1 MEFRGDLIGSAWPK
15 YCEGR
20 KPRTLAKLGIDLRAT
35 DASEACETGNLTMM
49 RVSLVVWA
57 AAGLAACNPVQKNA
71 QLVTTSAPG
80 QLLSAGPGDTV
91 MDVKISKSLPNA
103 FGGADVF
110 GRTTDA
116 GRVIVQY
123 VGSQGKTAN
132 LIRQNILIETNETT
146 MTRTPLIIPTT
157 QTTTVNGMVGT
168 TPVSGT
174 ATTQNLTVIGPRT
187 SQGYSSASPAI
198 PIAVQEGR
206 TVTLEGRTLTVLRV
220 SPNGIE
226 YSLN

>member
-1 MEFRGDLIGSAWPK
+1 
-15 YCEGR
+15 
-20 KPRTLAKLGIDLRAT
+20 
-35 DASEACETGNLTMM
+35 M
-49 RVSLVVWA
+49 RMVGVVV
-57 AAGLAACNPVQKNA
+57 AAGLLAACNPVQKNA
-71 QLVTTSAPG
+71 QLVTTTAPG
-80 QLLSAGPGDTV
+80 QPLSAGPGDTV
-91 MDVKISKSLPNA
+91 MDVKITKSLSNA
-103 FGGADVF
+103 FGGADIF

-116 GRVIVQY
+116 GRVVVQY

-168 TPVSGT
+168 TPISGT
-174 ATTQNLTVIGPRT
+174 ATTQNVAVIGPRT
-187 SQGYSSASPAI
+187 PQGYSSSSPAI
-198 PIAVQEGR
+198 SIAVQEGHS
-206 TVTLEGRTLTVLRV
+206 VTLEGRTLTVLRV